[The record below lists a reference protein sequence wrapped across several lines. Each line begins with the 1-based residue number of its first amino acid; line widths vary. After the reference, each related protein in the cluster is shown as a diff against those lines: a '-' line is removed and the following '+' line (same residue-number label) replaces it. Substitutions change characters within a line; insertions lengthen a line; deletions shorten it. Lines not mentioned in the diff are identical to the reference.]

1 MGRGFESFRPCQK
14 AEVFC
19 FGFYFFFEKWR
30 RRNGLSPTV
39 LRRLASI
46 VVSLAVFTAS
56 DTPCFARA
64 HQKKRL
70 STIFSSLT
78 FRPCQIRNSRLIRVV
93 STCCFLFI
101 VKNCKKVLANQGLF
115 CFGGAFRY
123 SRCLYLAPR
132 MPQNAEKH
140 YSPSRCSAF
149 LSLKDR
155 YSLNC
160 CYFPPITESIV
171 PRYDVVG
178 FNKYFSYRVRTITES
193 GSNIVKQESSSNI

>member
-1 MGRGFESFRPCQK
+1 MG
-14 AEVFC
+14 
-19 FGFYFFFEKWR
+19 
-30 RRNGLSPTV
+30 GLSPSV

-46 VVSLAVFTAS
+46 VVTGVLYRSLPLLLVLLGRVGKNSYQLIFT
-56 DTPCFARA
+56 
-64 HQKKRL
+64 
-70 STIFSSLT
+70 SLT